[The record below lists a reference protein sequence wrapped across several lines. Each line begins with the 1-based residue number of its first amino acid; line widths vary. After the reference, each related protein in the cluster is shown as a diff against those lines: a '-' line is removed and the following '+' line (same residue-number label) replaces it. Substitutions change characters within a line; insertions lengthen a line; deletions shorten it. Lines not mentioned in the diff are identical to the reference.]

1 MKRRMLYFAAALAL
15 VLALTLPM
23 ALPVTA
29 KPSAIT
35 ITKATVPANA
45 EYYVGDT
52 IQYVMTV
59 TNPANNTAIN
69 TVDRIWDTLPDGSV
83 FEFLYD
89 GSPWG
94 NADNGK
100 KLIQQPG
107 ETATFTYDYTI
118 KASDVKWLPG
128 PGFDGVVNSFETDGR
143 DSVGDTLR
151 AYVERNSRVLQRTV
165 GGEGFAGNKAAILAR
180 WIALAGL
187 LVGGVAMLRRRSAA
201 EMS

>member
-1 MKRRMLYFAAALAL
+1 MLYFAAALAL